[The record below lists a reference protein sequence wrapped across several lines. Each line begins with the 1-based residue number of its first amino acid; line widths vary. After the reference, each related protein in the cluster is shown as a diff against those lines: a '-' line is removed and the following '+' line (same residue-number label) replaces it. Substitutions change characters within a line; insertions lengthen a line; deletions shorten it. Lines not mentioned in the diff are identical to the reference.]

1 MSKIVPSIL
10 WRLFVA
16 ILQLLSIFIIL
27 SYVSEVDLAN
37 FYYITSF
44 VVISF
49 VFVSSSIDYKINIAV
64 SNQNLKR
71 KDFYCFLIISYPVTA
86 VLLSIG
92 YIFDVLLIVLFSW
105 IILMMINQVIKNYIN
120 ILGFSSQTI
129 FSMFFENIVKVLLI
143 YNLVMPHGASA
154 ITLFF
159 IQGLSLVGSL
169 VYLSNIIIKESV
181 FKTFNYRKSFKKI
194 SFLLKENMSENI
206 DVTAASLMNS
216 LYVNLPK
223 IALGWLGL
231 NKELVVLG
239 ALQSIISAGVGIISS
254 FLKIEF
260 VMKIYKN
267 SNFIKISIL
276 SGLITM
282 ILGLITLL
290 IVEVAF
296 IEFLPKLLRENFG
309 LAYFAFISEFYIV
322 FLSILCVILLSL
334 RKTKSVNLLHIFLLI
349 ISIIFLVPSVV
360 YLNLFIYFLIGSII
374 TLGLFIY
381 LLLYKGYYEELK
393 RNQKYQKL
401 NLD

>member
-16 ILQLLSIFIIL
+16 LLQLLSIFIIL

-44 VVISF
+44 VVICF

-71 KDFYCFLIISYPVTA
+71 RDFYSFLIISYPITA

-105 IILMMINQVIKNYIN
+105 IILMLINQVIKNYIN

-129 FSMFFENIVKVLLI
+129 ISMFCENIVKVFLI
-143 YNLVMPHGASA
+143 YNLVMPLGASA

-159 IQGLSLVGSL
+159 IQGLSLIASL
-169 VYLSNIIIKESV
+169 LYLSNIIIKESV
-181 FKTFNYRKSFKKI
+181 FKTFNYEKSFKKI
-194 SFLLKENMSENI
+194 SFLLQENMSENI

-223 IALGWLGL
+223 IALGWFGL

-260 VMKIYKN
+260 VMKIYK
-267 SNFIKISIL
+267 SFNFIKISIL
-276 SGLITM
+276 SGFITM
-282 ILGLITLL
+282 ILGLIALF

-296 IEFLPKLLRENFG
+296 IEFLPKLLSEHFG
-309 LAYFAFISEFYIV
+309 LAYFAFVSEFYIV
-322 FLSILCVILLSL
+322 FLSILSVILLSL
-334 RKTKSVNLLHIFLLI
+334 RKTKNANLLHIFLLT
-349 ISIIFLVPSVV
+349 ISIIFLVPSVI

-374 TLGLFIY
+374 TLGLLVY
-381 LLLYKGYYEELK
+381 LLLYRGYYEELK
-393 RNQKYQKL
+393 RSQKYQKL